1 MIRISNI
8 HYPITL
14 DEENLPEF
22 VAKKYKISTIKD
34 FRIIKQSIDARK
46 KSDINYVYTVD
57 VSTDNEDKFIRKYN
71 NINKSV
77 NKFYKLPGHNGR
89 GKRVVI
95 AGFGPAGI
103 MCAYTL
109 AKSGF
114 KVIVL
119 ERGEDVENRQK
130 SVQELK
136 EKGVLNRVSNIQ
148 FGEGGAG
155 TF

>member
-14 DEENLPEF
+14 GEENLPEF

-71 NINKSV
+71 NINK
-77 NKFYKLPGHNGR
+77 
-89 GKRVVI
+89 
-95 AGFGPAGI
+95 
-103 MCAYTL
+103 
-109 AKSGF
+109 
-114 KVIVL
+114 
-119 ERGEDVENRQK
+119 
-130 SVQELK
+130 
-136 EKGVLNRVSNIQ
+136 
-148 FGEGGAG
+148 
-155 TF
+155 